1 MVRAASVTMGA
12 MSSVP
17 QPSVPQP
24 SELRS
29 SRRTPAAQRAEEF
42 LQRVLPGPVAEDEPE
57 PVPGGVDERA
67 QVLLEAMGHDDRE
80 SW

>member
-1 MVRAASVTMGA
+1 MGA

-17 QPSVPQP
+17 QPSVPP
-24 SELRS
+24 P

-42 LQRVLPGPVAEDEPE
+42 LQRVLPGPVADDEPE
-57 PVPGGVDERA
+57 RVAGGVDERT
-67 QVLLEAMGHDDRE
+67 QVLLEAMGRDDRE

>member
-1 MVRAASVTMGA
+1 MGA

-17 QPSVPQP
+17 QPSVPT
-24 SELRS
+24 
-29 SRRTPAAQRAEEF
+29 SREPRLSRPTPAAQRAEEF
-42 LQRVLPGPVAEDEPE
+42 LQRVLPGPVADDEPE
-57 PVPGGVDERA
+57 PVPGGVDERT

>member
-12 MSSVP
+12 MSSVAQPSAP
-17 QPSVPQP
+17 QPPEP
-24 SELRS
+24 RP

-42 LQRVLPGPVAEDEPE
+42 LRRVLPGAVEDDVPD
-57 PVPGGVDERA
+57 PVPGGVDERT
-67 QVLLEAMGHDDRE
+67 QVLLEGMGHDDRE

>member
-1 MVRAASVTMGA
+1 MGA

-17 QPSVPQP
+17 QPSEP
-24 SELRS
+24 RS

-42 LQRVLPGPVAEDEPE
+42 LQRVLPGPVADDEPE
-57 PVPGGVDERA
+57 PVPGGVDERT